1 MSNTTENRSES
12 SSPVRLLAAALFM
25 VMFGS
30 GYAISTQV
38 EAMDDGMVAI
48 PAVSSPEAAPYF
60 PAQFPQVS
68 GAADDHIQ
76 SF

>member
-12 SSPVRLLAAALFM
+12 SSPVRLLAAALFVVM
-25 VMFGS
+25 VGS

-60 PAQFPQVS
+60 PAQFPETS
-68 GAADDHIQ
+68 GAANEHIQ
-76 SF
+76 AY